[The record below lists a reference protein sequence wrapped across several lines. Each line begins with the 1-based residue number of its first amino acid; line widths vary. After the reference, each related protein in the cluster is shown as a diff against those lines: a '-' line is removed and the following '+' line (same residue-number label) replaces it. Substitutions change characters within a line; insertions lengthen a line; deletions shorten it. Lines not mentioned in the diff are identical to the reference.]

1 MNKSEVGNHTFMEVN
16 IAVSRRAVSK
26 NSIYSTTKTFTLFS
40 EPSTSMLAAMLL
52 VQSPGLLKVIIRLNQ
67 QHSPAELTIWWNL
80 CNLRNIIGTLLLPDI
95 VGCEKVVCAPLG
107 VGGELT
113 GRMAMTA
120 CVLDRLYRMGKD
132 TLGNR
137 GCWLY
142 YACPQTIRAAYCV
155 VSAQLARG
163 RGRQASDYVSC
174 TIIILRPLRRGMT
187 SASKHSPTPL
197 FSTNHQHLS
206 PADKKN

>member
-120 CVLDRLYRMGKD
+120 CVLGRLYRMGKD

-142 YACPQTIRAAYCV
+142 YACPQTCVHCGQCAACK
-155 VSAQLARG
+155 RTWTT
-163 RGRQASDYVSC
+163 ASDYVSC
-174 TIIILRPLRRGMT
+174 TIIILRPLRRG
-187 SASKHSPTPL
+187 
-197 FSTNHQHLS
+197 
-206 PADKKN
+206 